1 MSNLS
6 GSKRKSKK
14 PNENGQPPKPETAS
28 PDAPAAANSAGNAAA
43 NSKVKRW
50 SFIQND
56 LEKALD
62 TWEELEKTQA
72 TMSPEEEQLEKIK
85 TIIGQLKD
93 KLNQF

>member
-1 MSNLS
+1 MSNSS
-6 GSKRKSKK
+6 GSKRKPKK
-14 PNENGQPPKPETAS
+14 PKNPGAS
-28 PDAPAAANSAGNAAA
+28 PFDEKESASHKHDT
-43 NSKVKRW
+43 SKTDSSKLKRW

-62 TWEELEKTQA
+62 TWEELENSQV